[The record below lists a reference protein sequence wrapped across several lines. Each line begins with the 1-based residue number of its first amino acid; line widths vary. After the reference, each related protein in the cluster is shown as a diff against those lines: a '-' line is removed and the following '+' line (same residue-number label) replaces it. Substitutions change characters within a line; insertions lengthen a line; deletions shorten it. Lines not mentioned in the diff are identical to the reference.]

1 MIGADFLVLRL
12 SLIYIILIIYLKNE
26 NNTFIMTSSN
36 VWDIHQ
42 LIDYWSDQLELD
54 GYEQESCFEAQ

>member
-1 MIGADFLVLRL
+1 MIGADFLALRL
-12 SLIYIILIIYLKNE
+12 SLIYIILIIYSKNE

-42 LIDYWSDQLELD
+42 LIDYWSDQLEHD

>member
-42 LIDYWSDQLELD
+42 LIDYWSDQLEID